1 MTAPLS
7 PPPSRP
13 PVAAA
18 AQDLSDAEFAELD
31 DLLASIPE
39 PLEPLDVVMLDGY
52 LCGVI
57 VQPQLIETER
67 WLPFVFASGGQR
79 WGEAEPSAEQLRARS
94 LIVRRH
100 AAINRQIAEFGGFDP
115 LILEPAVDPEAE
127 PAAEPASEPATERA
141 AAAPP
146 SDPIADALLPWV
158 AGFEQALQVFP
169 GLEDLDEPAVATTLA
184 RLFRFLPETSSEG
197 RDVASILA
205 RERPLA
211 SLDDAIAE
219 VVGCVAELYDL
230 TEPLRYKVEAVRRD
244 APKVGRNEP
253 CPCGSGRKFKQCHG
267 AAG

>member
-1 MTAPLS
+1 
-7 PPPSRP
+7 
-13 PVAAA
+13 
-18 AQDLSDAEFAELD
+18 
-31 DLLASIPE
+31 
-39 PLEPLDVVMLDGY
+39 MLDGY

-57 VQPQLIETER
+57 VQPQLIESER

-79 WGEAEPSAEQLRARS
+79 WGEAEPGPEQLRARS

-100 AAINRQIAEFGGFDP
+100 AAINRQIAEYGGFDP
-115 LILEPAVDPEAE
+115 VILEPAADPAPDVGEQLATESAAAE
-127 PAAEPASEPATERA
+127 PAAA
-141 AAAPP
+141 AAP

-197 RDVASILA
+197 RDVAAILA

-267 AAG
+267 AAA